1 MLTSVCQTLAGPA
14 HNPKTAENPRL
25 STLLHTESPFSLPNL
40 RFAYNCKMR
49 IIMILQQ
56 ELKVIPVISMVNSDP
71 LIIGVFGQ
79 KTGLFV

>member
-1 MLTSVCQTLAGPA
+1 
-14 HNPKTAENPRL
+14 
-25 STLLHTESPFSLPNL
+25 
-40 RFAYNCKMR
+40 
-49 IIMILQQ
+49 MILQQ